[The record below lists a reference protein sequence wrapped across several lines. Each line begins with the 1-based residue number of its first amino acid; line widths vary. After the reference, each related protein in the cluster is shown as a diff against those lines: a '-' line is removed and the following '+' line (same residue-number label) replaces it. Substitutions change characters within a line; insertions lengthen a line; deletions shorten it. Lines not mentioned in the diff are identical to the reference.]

1 MVDAR
6 NPTSPTFGLVP
17 APVPVPLPA
26 CRLWRRRRAGS
37 AVPVL
42 PVRNSRPS
50 AHSNDP
56 GASTQSRGQALCS
69 RRTCASSALDPVMAG
84 SHPSPTLP
92 PSSATSSIAAH
103 SHAATGQVRRAYVE
117 TYGCQMNISDGE
129 LMQGILAEHGYAIVD
144 SPDEADVVLV
154 NTCAI
159 RDHAERR
166 VLGRVSQL
174 NGIKRERP
182 HMLIGVTGCMAQRM
196 GTDLLEKAPFVDL
209 VMGPDAYRTLPQ
221 QLERILEA
229 NGRDG
234 AVATPEMSAATGDL
248 SLGAPSP
255 QEKRPAGSG
264 TFARVRNPGRRKE
277 RIQLAVLELDEAEN
291 YQGLEQRR
299 TEGASAWVPIQ
310 RGCDHR
316 CTYCIVPYVRGPEK
330 NRTPQEILDEI
341 RGLAE
346 GGRREVTLLGQTVN
360 SYRWEAWSFPDLL
373 RAVARI
379 DGIER
384 VRFTSPHPRDVTPE
398 MVDVMATE
406 PAVCEQLHLPA
417 QAGSN
422 RTLRRMLRRY
432 TVESLLEKVEMVR
445 AAMPDIALSTDI
457 IVAFPGET
465 DAEFRETLDLM
476 RTVRFDDA
484 FTYKYSLRDGT
495 PATRFPDE
503 DFVDPDEAQA
513 RLEELIQVSR
523 GIQAEIN
530 RGEVGRVESV
540 LIEKEARD
548 PGHLLG
554 RTRRNKVVAFPR
566 GPDGIGEFARVRLTG
581 TTGATFSGVRVGAD
595 DGDRR
600 A

>member
-1 MVDAR
+1 MAGPHLSTTLS
-6 NPTSPTFGLVP
+6 PTSTGLT
-17 APVPVPLPA
+17 AT
-26 CRLWRRRRAGS
+26 RADG
-37 AVPVL
+37 
-42 PVRNSRPS
+42 
-50 AHSNDP
+50 
-56 GASTQSRGQALCS
+56 
-69 RRTCASSALDPVMAG
+69 
-84 SHPSPTLP
+84 
-92 PSSATSSIAAH
+92 
-103 SHAATGQVRRAYVE
+103 VRRAYVE

-129 LMQGILAEHGYAIVD
+129 LMQGILAESGYAIVN
-144 SPDEADVVLV
+144 SPEEADVVLV

-182 HMLIGVTGCMAQRM
+182 GMLIGVTGCMAQRM

-209 VMGPDAYRTLPQ
+209 VMGPDAYRALPE
-221 QLERILEA
+221 QLDRLL
-229 NGRDG
+229 G
-234 AVATPEMSAATGDL
+234 AGDRAGGTPTPEPLESATDL

-255 QEKRPAGSG
+255 EERRPAGSG
-264 TFARVRNPGRRKE
+264 TFARVRSPGRRSGKE
-277 RIQLAVLELDEAEN
+277 RIQLAVLDLDEAEN

-330 NRTPQEILDEI
+330 NRTPDEILQEI

-346 GGRREVTLLGQTVN
+346 RGRREVTLLGQTVN
-360 SYRWEAWSFPDLL
+360 SYRWNEWSFPDLL
-373 RAVARI
+373 RAVARV
-379 DGIER
+379 DGIDR

-398 MVDVMATE
+398 MVEVMASE
-406 PAVCEQLHLPA
+406 AAVCEQLHLPA

-476 RTVRFDDA
+476 RTIRFDDA

-513 RLEELIQVSR
+513 RLEELIQVAR

-554 RTRRNKVVAFPR
+554 RTRRNKVVAFPH
-566 GPDGIGEFARVRLTG
+566 GSEGIGEFAQVRLTG
-581 TTGATFSGVRVGAD
+581 TTGATFSGTLMGAD
-595 DGDRR
+595 AGDWR